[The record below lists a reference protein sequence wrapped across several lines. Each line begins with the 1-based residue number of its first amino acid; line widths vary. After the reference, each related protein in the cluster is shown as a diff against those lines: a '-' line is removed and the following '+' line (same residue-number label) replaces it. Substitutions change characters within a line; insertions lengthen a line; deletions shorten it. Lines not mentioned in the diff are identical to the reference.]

1 MEIIAY
7 TRFVRMTPRKLRLVA
22 NALKK
27 KKIEQVI
34 GRAEFIKKTA
44 AGPILKTIKSAVANA
59 QNNLKLNAKD
69 LFIKN
74 ILVEEGARYKRMDK
88 GHGARFNRGIV
99 TKKTSHIKVI
109 LSSLEQNLAK
119 QNNNITKVDNKK

>member
-1 MEIIAY
+1 MEVIAY
-7 TRFVRMTPRKLRLVA
+7 TRFVRMSPRKLRLVA

-88 GHGARFNRGIV
+88 SHGARFNRGII

-109 LSSLEQNLAK
+109 LSDLAK
-119 QNNNITKVDNKK
+119 RDIGPAKREDQK